1 MNLQAENVAATM
13 TTSRSCTIE
22 IQNHNETY
30 WLTNPKWHMISGQI
44 HYPPQPTIQSTKTGM
59 CTFTKTEMG
68 LRGAVGVLTY
78 ELSRVEDEKCEKQV
92 AIMFSIPFD
101 YNLYVNEMAVG
112 VFNND
117 RVCNELLYKQM
128 YEDQE
133 NKNFKRTKAKESGLN
148 LKADIVNVRA
158 TMSSGGKA
166 LIKMEIY

>member
-1 MNLQAENVAATM
+1 MSSQAENVAATM

-30 WLTNPKWHMISGQI
+30 WLTNPKWHMISGHI

-78 ELSRVEDEKCEKQV
+78 ELSQVADEECEKLV
-92 AIMFSIPFD
+92 AIMFSVPFD
-101 YNLYVNEMAVG
+101 QNLYANEMAVG

-117 RVCNELLYKQM
+117 RVCNEGLYKQM
-128 YEDQE
+128 YEDRE
-133 NKNFKRTKAKESGLN
+133 CDDFKRTKAKDSGLN

-158 TMSSGGKA
+158 TMSTGGKA
-166 LIKMEIY
+166 VIKMEIH